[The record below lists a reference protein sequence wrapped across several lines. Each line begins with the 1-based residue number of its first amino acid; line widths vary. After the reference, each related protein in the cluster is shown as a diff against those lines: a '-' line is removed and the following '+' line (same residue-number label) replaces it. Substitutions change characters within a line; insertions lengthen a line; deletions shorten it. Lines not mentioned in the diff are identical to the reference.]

1 LAPYHTEHMAEK
13 KTILYI
19 GNKLS
24 RHGFTPTNI
33 ETLGPQLQQSYNVI
47 TTSHQKNK
55 LVRLADIALTIIR
68 HPKADV
74 MLIDTYSTSAFRFAK
89 MAGSLARRF
98 DIPYIPILH
107 GGNLPK
113 KLSKATDADRLFFEE
128 AFKLV
133 APSQY
138 LFQQFQQLG
147 LNGLVFIPNNIFL
160 NQYPFKKRETIRP
173 KLLWVRSF
181 HKMYNA
187 TMALQVM
194 RQLVQLY
201 PDAELCMVGPDKDGS
216 LDQAKRLAANFKLT
230 DKIKFTGK
238 LDRADWHKLSEGY
251 DIFINTTTVDNTPVS
266 VIEGLALGLPVIS
279 TNVGGI
285 PYLLSDGENALLVP
299 NADAEAMVAAIGR
312 LVAEPGLAQRL
323 SAGSTKLVQ
332 AFDWENVRHQWDGL
346 FNEVGLD

>member
-1 LAPYHTEHMAEK
+1 MAEK
-13 KTILYI
+13 RTILYI

-47 TTSHQKNK
+47 ATSDKKNK
-55 LVRLADIALTIIR
+55 FIRLADIALTIVR
-68 HPKADV
+68 YRKADI

-98 DIPYIPILH
+98 KIPYIPILH

-113 KLSKATDADRLFFEE
+113 KLSKATDADMLFFEE

-147 LNGLVFIPNNIFL
+147 LSGLVFIPNNIFL
-160 NQYPFKKRETIRP
+160 NEYKFKKRAIIRP

-181 HKMYNA
+181 HKIYNA

-216 LDQAKRLAANFKLT
+216 LEQAKRLAANFKLT

-238 LDRADWHKLSEGY
+238 LDRADWHKLSESY

-285 PYLLSDGENALLVP
+285 PYLLNDGENALLVP

-312 LVAEPGLAQRL
+312 LVAEPGLAQHL
-323 SAGSTKLVQ
+323 SEGGKSLVQ
-332 AFDWENVRHQWDGL
+332 SFDWQAVRYLWDEL
-346 FNEVGLD
+346 FDQIGN

>member
-1 LAPYHTEHMAEK
+1 MGIK
-13 KTILYI
+13 KILYI
-19 GNKLS
+19 GNVLS

-33 ETLGPQLQQSYNVI
+33 ETLGPQLKQSCNVVL
-47 TTSHQKNK
+47 TSDKKNK
-55 LVRLADIALTIIR
+55 LFRLIDIAITIIIHR
-68 HPKADV
+68 NADV

-89 MAGSLARRF
+89 MSGALAKRF
-98 DIPYIPILH
+98 GIPYIPILH

-113 KLSKATDADRLFFEE
+113 RLAKANPADMLFFEE

-138 LFQQFQQLG
+138 LFQQFQQNG
-147 LNGLVFIPNNIFL
+147 LSGLVFIPNNIFL
-160 NQYPFKKRETIRP
+160 HEYSYKKRDRIRP

-194 RQLVQLY
+194 RQLVQDY

-216 LDQAKRLAANFKLT
+216 LEQAKNLASNFKLSEKVT
-230 DKIKFTGK
+230 FTGK
-238 LDRADWHKLSEGY
+238 LDRSEWHKLAEQY

-266 VIEGLALGLPVIS
+266 VIEAMALGLPVVS

-285 PYLLSDGENALLVP
+285 PYLLTDGENALLVP
-299 NADAEAMVAAIGR
+299 NANAEEMVIAINR
-312 LVAEPGLAQRL
+312 LVTDSALAQHL
-323 SAGSTKLVQ
+323 SVSGNKVVK
-332 AFDWENVRHQWDGL
+332 AFDWERVKPQWDDLLEQAGKAKS
-346 FNEVGLD
+346 